1 MKTKFLLA
9 AVAIMSLV
17 AASCNKENVDPQ
29 ADQEQTPITITASYA
44 GGDTKVHFYEDDRD
58 IRAYWDAGDQIDV
71 VYNGHVNT
79 LTLTG
84 GENTQRATF
93 SGTISGTP
101 SATSMLICY
110 VRDVN
115 APAGILNIT
124 ADGYTYTPGTFLAQD
139 GTLDYAASLNLYYGV
154 AQYGDG
160 SNISCT
166 FSVNT
171 SMMKFNVQAPAT
183 TAGQTATLTYKSG
196 DAELAKATYTVAAS
210 GNNTI
215 YMTIPAGSLSG
226 EQSLV
231 FASGTTNETEVLS
244 ATGANFAAGQTYSK
258 NIIFTSAIDLSSVSW
273 PYTAQDGEVLTG
285 TVSSMSHPL
294 MIADGA
300 TVTLRNVDLSG
311 NLDYIVGTLGH
322 ATIVLEGTNVITN
335 TKLYDGRFSASYPAI
350 YIYYDEGSGNK
361 TLTIEG
367 TGSLTASA
375 NNSLVIGPYGEMT
388 DGVVTAAGNLEI
400 NGGAITLNSGS
411 NYSPHA
417 PGIGVLDSYDFGTVT
432 INTGITSLTVNGG
445 GWTFIDPLPIKVDL
459 GLYFGTH
466 EVSGELSTMTSGN
479 DYYGFHVVKG
489 EHSLTLTPAE

>member
-79 LTLTG
+79 LMLTG

-258 NIIFTSAIDLSSVSW
+258 NIIFTSATDLSSVSW

-285 TVSSMSHPL
+285 TVSSMSHLL
-294 MIADGA
+294 MIAPGA
-300 TVTLRNVDLSG
+300 TVTLRNVNLSG
-311 NLDYIVGTLGH
+311 NLDYIVGTQGD
-322 ATIVLEGTNVITN
+322 ATIVLKGTNVITN
-335 TKLYDGRFSASYPAI
+335 TKSQVVEYDASYPAI
-350 YIYYDEGSGNK
+350 YILQDMESSVNK

-375 NNSLVIGPYGEMT
+375 NQSMVIGPYGET
-388 DGVVTAAGNLEI
+388 INGVVTAAGNLVI
-400 NGGAITLNSGS
+400 SGGAITLNSGS
-411 NYSPHA
+411 NA
-417 PGIGVLDSYDFGTVT
+417 PGIGVLEPHDFGSVT

-445 GWTFIDPLPIKVDL
+445 DWSMGALPINVDL

-466 EVSGELSTMTSGN
+466 EVELSSMTSGS
-479 DYYGFHVVKG
+479 DHYGLHVVKG
-489 EHSLTLTPAE
+489 DHSLTLTPAE

>member
-29 ADQEQTPITITASYA
+29 ADQVQTPITITASYA
-44 GGDTKVHFYEDDRD
+44 GEGSKVNYSEDGST
-58 IRAYWDAGDQIDV
+58 IRAYWETGDQIDV
-71 VYNGHVNT
+71 VYNGTVNT
-79 LTLTG
+79 LSLTG
-84 GENTQRATF
+84 GEGTQRATF

-101 SATSMLICY
+101 SASSMLICY
-110 VRDVN
+110 VRDVD
-115 APAGILNIT
+115 APAGILTING
-124 ADGYTYTPGTFLAQD
+124 DGYTYTPGTFLAQD

-160 SNISCT
+160 TNISCT

-171 SMMKFNVQAPAT
+171 SMMKFSVQAPAT

-196 DAELAKATYTVAAS
+196 DAELAKATYTVGTG

-226 EQSLV
+226 AQSLV

-273 PYTAQDGEVLTG
+273 PYTAQDGDVLTG
-285 TVSSMSHPL
+285 TVSSMTHPL

-300 TVTLRNVDLSG
+300 TVTLRNVNLSG
-311 NLDYIVGTLGH
+311 NLDYIVGTLGN

-335 TKLYDGRFSASYPAI
+335 TKLYDGEFSASYPAI
-350 YIYYDEGSGNK
+350 YICYDEGSGNK

-375 NNSLVIGPYGEMT
+375 NQSLVIGPYGEMT
-388 DGVVTAAGNLEI
+388 EGVITSAGNLVI

-411 NYSPHA
+411 NYA
-417 PGIGVLDSYDFGTVT
+417 PGIGVLESYDFGRVT

-445 GWTFIDPLPIKVDL
+445 GWGMYPLPIKVDL
-459 GLYFGTH
+459 GLYFGTQ
-466 EVSGELSTMTSGN
+466 EVSGELSTMTNGD

>member
-1 MKTKFLLA
+1 MKNKILLA

-17 AASCNKENVDPQ
+17 AASCNKEN
-29 ADQEQTPITITASYA
+29 ADQVQTPITITASYA
-44 GGDTKVHFYEDDRD
+44 GEGSKVNYSEDGST
-58 IRAYWDAGDQIDV
+58 IRAYWETGDKIDV
-71 VYNGHVNT
+71 VYNGTVNT

-84 GENTQRATF
+84 GEGTQRATF
-93 SGTISGTP
+93 SGTVTGTP
-101 SATSMLICY
+101 SASSMLICY
-110 VRDVN
+110 VRDVD
-115 APAGILNIT
+115 APDGILTING
-124 ADGYTYTPGTFLAQD
+124 DGYTYTPGTFLAQD

-160 SNISCT
+160 TNISCT

-171 SMMKFNVQAPAT
+171 SMMKFSVQAPAST
-183 TAGQTATLTYKSG
+183 EGQTATLTYKSG
-196 DAELAKATYTVAAS
+196 DAELAKATYTV
-210 GNNTI
+210 GTGGLNTI

-231 FASGTTNETEVLS
+231 FASGTTNETEMLS
-244 ATGANFAAGQTYSK
+244 STGANFAAGQTYSK

-273 PYTAQDGEVLTG
+273 PYTAQDGDVLTG
-285 TVSSMSHPL
+285 TVSSMTHPL

-322 ATIVLEGTNVITN
+322 ATIVLDGTNVIEN
-335 TKLYDGRFSASYPAI
+335 TKLYDGEFSASYPAI
-350 YIYYDEGSGNK
+350 YICYDMGSGNK

-375 NNSLVIGPYGEMT
+375 NQSLVIGPYGEMYN
-388 DGVVTAAGNLEI
+388 GVVTSAGNLVI

-411 NYSPHA
+411 NYV
-417 PGIGVLDSYDFGTVT
+417 PGIGILDEYDFGTVT
-432 INTGITSLTVNGG
+432 VNTGITSLTVNAG
-445 GWTFIDPLPIKVDL
+445 GWGTLDPLPIKVDQ